1 MAHMK
6 RLGIIH
12 SDTLDIR
19 DMAQKQTKKTF
30 YAGDVLM
37 TEGETGNA
45 AYIIETGQVE
55 ILVNRGT
62 NKLRI
67 GTRGAGALVGEMA
80 MIDDQPRTATVRA
93 TEDCEVI
100 EITRDDFEG
109 WIENADPV
117 LKMIIHVILTRYRD
131 MLERSFFSSAK
142 KTEVEEI
149 ERQNDLHEIALNAIK
164 MKNELKEAIGK
175 DLVLFY
181 QPIVDIQTKKVA
193 GFEALMRWIHP
204 EKGMISPATFIPI
217 AEQSGLIVE
226 MSKWALEE
234 ACKTTHK
241 FNDIIDPSIKP
252 DNPLYISVNF
262 SVRDFADADMLDNV
276 KDIFGR
282 TKTPMENIHLEITE
296 TLFVEKP
303 DVAKESLQQC
313 QDLGISISIDD
324 FGTGYSSLSYLHSF
338 PINTLKIDRS
348 FVMSMLHKDNSM
360 ALVKSII
367 ALAKNL
373 GMNVI
378 AEGIE
383 NKEEATA
390 LKELNC
396 QKCQGYWFAKPMPE
410 AEALTFLQEWSV
422 PEY

>member
-1 MAHMK
+1 M
-6 RLGIIH
+6 
-12 SDTLDIR
+12 
-19 DMAQKQTKKTF
+19 
-30 YAGDVLM
+30 
-37 TEGETGNA
+37 
-45 AYIIETGQVE
+45 
-55 ILVNRGT
+55 
-62 NKLRI
+62 
-67 GTRGAGALVGEMA
+67 
-80 MIDDQPRTATVRA
+80 
-93 TEDCEVI
+93 
-100 EITRDDFEG
+100 
-109 WIENADPV
+109 
-117 LKMIIHVILTRYRD
+117 
-131 MLERSFFSSAK
+131 
-142 KTEVEEI
+142 
-149 ERQNDLHEIALNAIK
+149 
-164 MKNELKEAIGK
+164 
-175 DLVLFY
+175 
-181 QPIVDIQTKKVA
+181 
-193 GFEALMRWIHP
+193 
-204 EKGMISPATFIPI
+204 
-217 AEQSGLIVE
+217 
-226 MSKWALEE
+226 
-234 ACKTTHK
+234 
-241 FNDIIDPSIKP
+241 
-252 DNPLYISVNF
+252 NF